1 MARSGRPTSR
11 SGSSS
16 GKRTARRAVRKPA
29 RKAPVGKRS
38 ATTRVKLAIR
48 PSIVD
53 KYRPS
58 LIPKIWRIEALR
70 VDDFLA
76 LDFFLHNLKPDP
88 LGGATIR
95 VNPAKPAY
103 LVAQFQG

>member
-16 GKRTARRAVRKPA
+16 GKRTVRRVVRKPA
-29 RKAPVGKRS
+29 RKAPVRKS
-38 ATTRVKLAIR
+38 AAAARVKPAIR
-48 PSIVD
+48 PSVVD

-70 VDDFLA
+70 IDDFLA
-76 LDFFLHNLKPDP
+76 AAFTALTSSVSF
-88 LGGATIR
+88 R
-95 VNPAKPAY
+95 
-103 LVAQFQG
+103 